1 MALNSEQNTASYP
14 KIATAACFGTFLE
27 WYDFLTFATLAVA
40 FAPLFFPSS
49 DPMTGLLASLAT
61 FGAGMIVRPLGA
73 AFFGSLGDRIG
84 RRPVFLVTISLMGGA
99 TFAIGFLP
107 TYEQIGILAPI
118 LLVTLRLLQGLSAGG
133 EIGGSAVYLT
143 EHAGN
148 TNRGLKTSVLQLMG
162 PLGMLASILQLVL
175 LNNYLDPE
183 SFRQWGWRVPFWF
196 SIVLLIIA
204 LKVRMTLEETPI
216 FQAMLDKGQLAKSP
230 LRDNFKDK
238 QTRKQMFLLF
248 FCISAGGSVLFFCV
262 QVYTGIFMKST
273 LQMNP
278 KIVDTL
284 TISATLVLLP
294 LTIIAGALSDK
305 IGRRPVVISG
315 LLLGTIL
322 IQPAYQFLQNLSSQV
337 TPDYFLIGATLIT
350 LAFPLALVV
359 GPQTALL
366 AELFPART
374 RNSAATLPHNLA
386 AGWIGGLLPLI
397 VTWINKEFASQLA
410 GLWYPTIFL
419 AIAALLAILYLP
431 ETRKIDLNE

>member
-1 MALNSEQNTASYP
+1 MSNSNQSYP

-49 DPMTGLLASLAT
+49 DPVTGLLASLAT

-84 RRPVFLVTISLMGGA
+84 RRPVFLITISLMGGA
-99 TFAIGFLP
+99 TFAVGFLP

-118 LLVTLRLLQGLSAGG
+118 LLVSLRLLQGLSAGG

-143 EHAGN
+143 EHAGDS
-148 TNRGLKTSVLQLMG
+148 NRGFKTSVLQLMG
-162 PLGMLASILQLVL
+162 PLGMLVSTLQLLL
-175 LNNYLDPE
+175 LNQFLDPA
-183 SFRQWGWRVPFWF
+183 SFKEWGWRVPFWF
-196 SIVLLIIA
+196 SIVLLLVA

-216 FQAMLDKGQLAKSP
+216 FKNMLAKGETSKSP

-238 QTRKQMFLLF
+238 ETRKQMFLLF

-262 QVYTGIFMKST
+262 QVYTGIFMKSA
-273 LQMNP
+273 LQINP
-278 KIVDTL
+278 QIVDTL
-284 TISATLVLLP
+284 TITATIVLFP
-294 LTIIAGALSDK
+294 LTIISGALSDR

-322 IQPAYQFLQNLSSQV
+322 IQPAYQFLQTLSQQ
-337 TPDYFLIGATLIT
+337 TALDYSLMIVILIAIT
-350 LAFPLALVV
+350 LPLALVV

-386 AGWIGGLLPLI
+386 AGWIGGMLPLI
-397 VTWINKEFASQLA
+397 VTWLNKEFSSPLA

-419 AIAALLAILYLP
+419 AIAAGLAIFFLP
-431 ETRKIDLNE
+431 ETKKIDLTK

>member
-1 MALNSEQNTASYP
+1 MSNSNQSYP

-49 DPMTGLLASLAT
+49 DPVTGLLASLAT

-84 RRPVFLVTISLMGGA
+84 RRPVFLITISLMGGA
-99 TFAIGFLP
+99 TFAVGFLP

-118 LLVTLRLLQGLSAGG
+118 LLVSLRLLQGLSAGG

-143 EHAGN
+143 EHAGYS
-148 TNRGLKTSVLQLMG
+148 NRGFKTSVLQLMG
-162 PLGMLASILQLVL
+162 PLGMLVSTLQLLL
-175 LNNYLDPE
+175 LNQFLEPA
-183 SFRQWGWRVPFWF
+183 SFKEWGWRVPFWF
-196 SIVLLIIA
+196 SIVLLLVA

-216 FQAMLDKGQLAKSP
+216 FKNMLAKGETSKSP

-238 QTRKQMFLLF
+238 ETRKQMFLLF

-262 QVYTGIFMKST
+262 QVYTGIFMKSA

-278 KIVDTL
+278 QIVDTL
-284 TISATLVLLP
+284 TITATLVLFP
-294 LTIIAGALSDK
+294 LTILSGALSDR

-322 IQPAYQFLQNLSSQV
+322 IQPAYQLLHSLSQQTV
-337 TPDYFLIGATLIT
+337 PDYFLMSFILIAIT
-350 LAFPLALVV
+350 LPLALVV

-386 AGWIGGLLPLI
+386 AGWIGGMLPLI
-397 VTWINKEFASQLA
+397 VTWLNKEFSSQLA

-419 AIAALLAILYLP
+419 AIAAGLAIFFLP
-431 ETRKIDLNE
+431 ETKTIDLAK

>member
-1 MALNSEQNTASYP
+1 MQNPPHTNHSYP

-49 DPMTGLLASLAT
+49 DPITGLLASLAT
-61 FGAGMIVRPLGA
+61 FGAGMVVRPLGA

-84 RRPVFLVTISLMGGA
+84 RRPVFLITITLMGGA
-99 TFAIGFLP
+99 TFAVGFLP
-107 TYEQIGILAPI
+107 TYEQIGIWAPI
-118 LLVTLRLLQGLSAGG
+118 CLVTLRLLQGLSAGG

-143 EHAGN
+143 EHAGS

-175 LNNYLDPE
+175 LNHYLDPE
-183 SFRQWGWRVPFWF
+183 SFKEWGWRVPFWF
-196 SIVLLIIA
+196 SIVLLLVA

-216 FQAMLDKGQLAKSP
+216 FKAMLAKGELAKSP

-238 QTRKQMFLLF
+238 ETRKQMFLLF

-262 QVYTGIFMKST
+262 QVYTGIFMKSA
-273 LQMNP
+273 LQMSSQ
-278 KIVDTL
+278 IVDTL
-284 TISATLVLLP
+284 TITATLVLFP
-294 LTIIAGALSDK
+294 MVIIAGALSDK

-322 IQPAYQFLQNLSSQV
+322 IQPAYQFLQSLSMQSA
-337 TPDYFLIGATLIT
+337 PDYFLMSATLIA
-350 LAFPLALVV
+350 LAIPLALVV

-397 VTWINKEFASQLA
+397 VTWLNKEFASQLA
-410 GLWYPTIFL
+410 GLWYPTLFL
-419 AIAALLAILYLP
+419 AIAATLAILYLP
-431 ETRKIDLNE
+431 ETRKVDLNR

>member
-1 MALNSEQNTASYP
+1 MSDTKQNSRSYP

-40 FAPLFFPSS
+40 FAPLFFPTS
-49 DPMTGLLASLAT
+49 DPVTGLLASLAT

-84 RRPVFLVTISLMGGA
+84 RRPVFLITISLMGGA
-99 TFAIGFLP
+99 TFAVGFLP

-118 LLVTLRLLQGLSAGG
+118 LLVSLRLLQGLSAGG

-143 EHAGN
+143 EHAGES
-148 TNRGLKTSVLQLMG
+148 NRGFKTSVLQLMG
-162 PLGMLASILQLVL
+162 PLGMLVSTLQLFL
-175 LNNYLDPE
+175 LNQFLDPA
-183 SFRQWGWRVPFWF
+183 SFKEWGWRVPFWF
-196 SIVLLIIA
+196 SIVLLLVA

-216 FQAMLDKGQLAKSP
+216 FKNMLAKGETSQSP
-230 LRDNFKDK
+230 LRDNFRDK
-238 QTRKQMFLLF
+238 ETRKQMFLLF

-262 QVYTGIFMKST
+262 QVYTGIFMKSA
-273 LQMNP
+273 LQISP
-278 KIVDTL
+278 QVVDTL
-284 TISATLVLLP
+284 TITATLILFP
-294 LTIIAGALSDK
+294 LTIISGALSDK

-322 IQPAYQFLQNLSSQV
+322 IQPAYQFLQTLSQQSA
-337 TPDYFLIGATLIT
+337 PEYFLMSATLIALT
-350 LAFPLALVV
+350 LPLALVV

-386 AGWIGGLLPLI
+386 AGWIGGMLPLI
-397 VTWINKEFASQLA
+397 VTWLNKEFSSQLA

-419 AIAALLAILYLP
+419 AIAAGLAIFYLP
-431 ETRKIDLNE
+431 ETKKIDLTK

>member
-1 MALNSEQNTASYP
+1 MSDSAQNNRSYP

-49 DPMTGLLASLAT
+49 DPITGLLASLAT
-61 FGAGMIVRPLGA
+61 FGAGMVVRPLGA

-84 RRPVFLVTISLMGGA
+84 RRPVFLITISLMGGA
-99 TFAIGFLP
+99 TFAVGFLP
-107 TYEQIGILAPI
+107 TYEQIGIWAPI
-118 LLVTLRLLQGLSAGG
+118 LLVSLRLLQGLSAGG

-148 TNRGLKTSVLQLMG
+148 SNRGLKTSVLQLMG
-162 PLGMLASILQLVL
+162 PLGMLVSTLQLVL
-175 LNNYLDPE
+175 LNQFLDQV
-183 SFRQWGWRVPFWF
+183 SFKEWGWRVPFWF
-196 SIVLLIIA
+196 SIVLLLIA

-216 FQAMLDKGQLAKSP
+216 FKEMLAWGQTSKSP
-230 LRDNFKDK
+230 LRDNFRDK
-238 QTRKQMFLLF
+238 ETRKQMFLLF

-262 QVYTGIFMKST
+262 QVYTGIFMKSA
-273 LQMNP
+273 LQISP
-278 KIVDTL
+278 QIVDTL
-284 TISATLVLLP
+284 TITATLVLFP
-294 LTIIAGALSDK
+294 LTIFSGALSDR

-322 IQPAYQFLQNLSSQV
+322 IQPAYQFLQALSQQV
-337 TPDYFLIGATLIT
+337 TPNYFLMAVTLIT
-350 LAFPLALVV
+350 ITLPLALVV

-366 AELFPART
+366 AELFSART

-397 VTWINKEFASQLA
+397 VTWLNKEFSSQLA

-419 AIAALLAILYLP
+419 AIAAGLAIFYLP
-431 ETRKIDLNE
+431 ETKKVDLTK

>member
-1 MALNSEQNTASYP
+1 MSNSNQSYP

-49 DPMTGLLASLAT
+49 DPVTGLLASLAT

-84 RRPVFLVTISLMGGA
+84 RRPVFLITISLMGGA
-99 TFAIGFLP
+99 TFAVGFLP

-118 LLVTLRLLQGLSAGG
+118 LLVSLRLLQGLSAGG

-143 EHAGN
+143 EHAGDS
-148 TNRGLKTSVLQLMG
+148 NRGFKTSVLQLMG
-162 PLGMLASILQLVL
+162 PLGMLISTLQLLL
-175 LNNYLDPE
+175 LNQFLDPA
-183 SFRQWGWRVPFWF
+183 SFKEWGWRVPFWF
-196 SIVLLIIA
+196 SIVLLLVA

-216 FQAMLDKGQLAKSP
+216 FKNMLAKGETSKSP

-238 QTRKQMFLLF
+238 ETRKQMFLLF

-262 QVYTGIFMKST
+262 QVYTGIFMKSA
-273 LQMNP
+273 LQINP
-278 KIVDTL
+278 QIVDTL
-284 TISATLVLLP
+284 TITATIVLFP
-294 LTIIAGALSDK
+294 LTIISGALSDR

-322 IQPAYQFLQNLSSQV
+322 IQPAYQFLQTLSQQ
-337 TPDYFLIGATLIT
+337 TAPDYSLMIVVLIAIT
-350 LAFPLALVV
+350 LPLALVV

-386 AGWIGGLLPLI
+386 AGWIGGMLPLI
-397 VTWINKEFASQLA
+397 VTWLNKEFSNPLA

-419 AIAALLAILYLP
+419 AIAAGLAIFFLP
-431 ETRKIDLNE
+431 ETKKIDLTK

>member
-1 MALNSEQNTASYP
+1 MSNSNQSYP

-49 DPMTGLLASLAT
+49 DPVTGLLASLAT

-84 RRPVFLVTISLMGGA
+84 RRPVFLITISLMGGA
-99 TFAIGFLP
+99 TFAVGFLP

-118 LLVTLRLLQGLSAGG
+118 LLVSLRLLQGLSAGG

-143 EHAGN
+143 EHAGDS
-148 TNRGLKTSVLQLMG
+148 NRGFKTSVLQLMG
-162 PLGMLASILQLVL
+162 PLGMLISTLQLLL
-175 LNNYLDPE
+175 LNQFLDPA
-183 SFRQWGWRVPFWF
+183 SFKEWGWRVPFWF
-196 SIVLLIIA
+196 SIVLLLVA
-204 LKVRMTLEETPI
+204 LKVRMSLEETPI
-216 FQAMLDKGQLAKSP
+216 FKNMLAKGETSKSP

-238 QTRKQMFLLF
+238 ETRKQMFLLF

-262 QVYTGIFMKST
+262 QVYTGIFMKSA
-273 LQMNP
+273 LQINP
-278 KIVDTL
+278 QIVDTL
-284 TISATLVLLP
+284 TITATIVLFP
-294 LTIIAGALSDK
+294 LTIISGALSDR

-322 IQPAYQFLQNLSSQV
+322 IQPAYQFLQTLSQQ
-337 TPDYFLIGATLIT
+337 TAPDYSLMIVVLIAIT
-350 LAFPLALVV
+350 LPLALVV

-386 AGWIGGLLPLI
+386 AGWIGGMLPLI
-397 VTWINKEFASQLA
+397 VTWLNKEFSSPLA

-419 AIAALLAILYLP
+419 AIAAGLAIFFLP
-431 ETRKIDLNE
+431 ETKKIDLTK

>member
-1 MALNSEQNTASYP
+1 MSNSNRSYP

-49 DPMTGLLASLAT
+49 DPVTGLLASLAT

-84 RRPVFLVTISLMGGA
+84 RRPVFLITISLMGGA
-99 TFAIGFLP
+99 TFAVGFLP

-118 LLVTLRLLQGLSAGG
+118 LLVSLRLLQGLSAGG
-133 EIGGSAVYLT
+133 EIGGSAVFLT
-143 EHAGN
+143 EHAGDS
-148 TNRGLKTSVLQLMG
+148 NRGFKTSVLQLMG
-162 PLGMLASILQLVL
+162 PLGMLVSTLQLLL
-175 LNNYLDPE
+175 LNQFLGPA
-183 SFRQWGWRVPFWF
+183 SFKEWGWRVPFWF
-196 SIVLLIIA
+196 SIVLLLVA

-216 FQAMLDKGQLAKSP
+216 FKNMLAKGETSKSP

-238 QTRKQMFLLF
+238 ETRKQMFLLF

-262 QVYTGIFMKST
+262 QVYTGIFMKSA
-273 LQMNP
+273 LQINP
-278 KIVDTL
+278 QIVDTL
-284 TISATLVLLP
+284 TITATIVLFP
-294 LTIIAGALSDK
+294 LTIISGALSDR

-322 IQPAYQFLQNLSSQV
+322 IQSAYQFLQTLSQQ
-337 TPDYFLIGATLIT
+337 TAPDYSLMIVVLIAIT
-350 LAFPLALVV
+350 LPLALVV

-386 AGWIGGLLPLI
+386 AGWIGGMLPLI
-397 VTWINKEFASQLA
+397 VTWLNKEFSSPLA

-419 AIAALLAILYLP
+419 AIAAGLAIFFLP
-431 ETRKIDLNE
+431 ETKKIDLTK

>member
-1 MALNSEQNTASYP
+1 MSDTNQNNRSYP

-49 DPMTGLLASLAT
+49 DPVTGLLASLAT

-84 RRPVFLVTISLMGGA
+84 RRPVFLITISLMGGA
-99 TFAIGFLP
+99 TFAVGFLP

-118 LLVTLRLLQGLSAGG
+118 LLVSLRLLQGLSAGG

-143 EHAGN
+143 EHAGDS
-148 TNRGLKTSVLQLMG
+148 NRGFKTSILQLMG
-162 PLGMLASILQLVL
+162 PLGMLVSTLQLFL
-175 LNNYLDPE
+175 LNQFLDPV
-183 SFRQWGWRVPFWF
+183 SFKEWGWRVPFWF
-196 SIVLLIIA
+196 SIVLLLVA

-216 FQAMLDKGQLAKSP
+216 FKKILANGETSQSP
-230 LRDNFKDK
+230 LRDNFRDK
-238 QTRKQMFLLF
+238 ETRKQMFLLF

-262 QVYTGIFMKST
+262 QVYTGIFMKSA
-273 LQMNP
+273 LQINP
-278 KIVDTL
+278 QIVDTL
-284 TISATLVLLP
+284 TIKATLILFP
-294 LTIIAGALSDK
+294 LTIISGALSDK

-322 IQPAYQFLQNLSSQV
+322 IQPAYQFLQTLSQQS
-337 TPDYFLIGATLIT
+337 TPDYFLMSAALIALTL
-350 LAFPLALVV
+350 PLALVV

-386 AGWIGGLLPLI
+386 AGWIGGMLPLI
-397 VTWINKEFASQLA
+397 VTWLNKEFSSQLA

-419 AIAALLAILYLP
+419 AIAAGLAIFFLP
-431 ETRKIDLNE
+431 ETKKIDLTK

>member
-1 MALNSEQNTASYP
+1 MSNSNRSYP

-49 DPMTGLLASLAT
+49 DPVTGLLASLAT

-84 RRPVFLVTISLMGGA
+84 RRPVFLITISLMGGA
-99 TFAIGFLP
+99 TFAVGFLP

-118 LLVTLRLLQGLSAGG
+118 LLVSLRLLQGLSAGG

-143 EHAGN
+143 EHAGDS
-148 TNRGLKTSVLQLMG
+148 NRGFKTSVLQLMG
-162 PLGMLASILQLVL
+162 PLGMLVSTLQLLL
-175 LNNYLDPE
+175 LNQFLDPA
-183 SFRQWGWRVPFWF
+183 SFKEWGWRVPFWF
-196 SIVLLIIA
+196 SIVLLLVA

-216 FQAMLDKGQLAKSP
+216 FKNMLAKGETSKSP

-238 QTRKQMFLLF
+238 ETRKQMFLLF

-262 QVYTGIFMKST
+262 QVYTGIFMKSA
-273 LQMNP
+273 LQINP
-278 KIVDTL
+278 QIVDTL
-284 TISATLVLLP
+284 TITATIVLFP
-294 LTIIAGALSDK
+294 LTIISGALSDR

-322 IQPAYQFLQNLSSQV
+322 IQPAYQFLQTLSQQ
-337 TPDYFLIGATLIT
+337 TAPDYSLMIVVLIAIT
-350 LAFPLALVV
+350 LPLALVV

-386 AGWIGGLLPLI
+386 AGWIGGMLPLI
-397 VTWINKEFASQLA
+397 VTWLNKEFSSPLA

-419 AIAALLAILYLP
+419 AIAAGLAIFFLP
-431 ETRKIDLNE
+431 ETKKIDLTK

>member
-1 MALNSEQNTASYP
+1 MSNSNQSYP

-49 DPMTGLLASLAT
+49 DPVTGLLASLAT

-84 RRPVFLVTISLMGGA
+84 RRPVFLITISLMGGA
-99 TFAIGFLP
+99 TFAVGFLP

-118 LLVTLRLLQGLSAGG
+118 LLVSLRLLQGLSAGG

-143 EHAGN
+143 EHAGDS
-148 TNRGLKTSVLQLMG
+148 NRGFKTSVLQLMG
-162 PLGMLASILQLVL
+162 PLGMLVSTLQLLL
-175 LNNYLDPE
+175 LNQFLDPA
-183 SFRQWGWRVPFWF
+183 SFKEWGWRVPFWF
-196 SIVLLIIA
+196 SIVLLLVA

-216 FQAMLDKGQLAKSP
+216 FRNMLAKGETSKSP

-238 QTRKQMFLLF
+238 ETRKQMFLLF

-262 QVYTGIFMKST
+262 QVYTGIFMKSA
-273 LQMNP
+273 LQINP
-278 KIVDTL
+278 QIVDTL
-284 TISATLVLLP
+284 TITATIVLLP
-294 LTIIAGALSDK
+294 LTIISGALSDR

-322 IQPAYQFLQNLSSQV
+322 IQPAYQFLQTLSQQ
-337 TPDYFLIGATLIT
+337 TAPDYSLMIVVLTAIT
-350 LAFPLALVV
+350 LPLALVV

-386 AGWIGGLLPLI
+386 AGWIGGMLPLI
-397 VTWINKEFASQLA
+397 VTWLNKEFSSPLA

-419 AIAALLAILYLP
+419 AIAAGLAIFFLP
-431 ETRKIDLNE
+431 ETKKIDLTK